1 MTRTPDRWRTARCNR
16 CGQDR
21 RLVSGA
27 WLRAVRERAGVP
39 RREVAERMR
48 VSVTYLSYL
57 ETDRRDASMR
67 LAMRYLEAVK

>member
-39 RREVAERMR
+39 RRDVATRMG
-48 VSVTYLSYL
+48 VSVTYVWDL
-57 ETDRRDASMR
+57 EHDVRDASMG